1 MIKWTEYANADSFS
15 ASLGGQNQL
24 VGYTEKNNQSN
35 NLWSGYS
42 SFSELPLQNI
52 LTMH

>member
-24 VGYTEKNNQSN
+24 VGYTEKIISQITCGVVTPISVNSHCK
-35 NLWSGYS
+35 L
-42 SFSELPLQNI
+42 FL
-52 LTMH
+52 H